1 MTQDE
6 LTAELQKDL
15 TAEEL
20 EALVDSV
27 TIVDLLAVDV
37 TQAPA

>member
-1 MTQDE
+1 MTQAE

-27 TIVDLLAVDV
+27 TIGDLLAVDV
-37 TQAPA
+37 TQPTT

>member
-1 MTQDE
+1 MAQVE

-27 TIVDLLAVDV
+27 TIGDLLAVDV
-37 TQAPA
+37 TQPTT

>member
-6 LTAELQKDL
+6 LTAELQRDL